1 MQNNIGMKKMYL
13 SPQSEVLELRT
24 EGMIASSDVATN
36 NMVIAIANDYS
47 FSGSNAE
54 TAEW

>member
-1 MQNNIGMKKMYL
+1 MKKMYL